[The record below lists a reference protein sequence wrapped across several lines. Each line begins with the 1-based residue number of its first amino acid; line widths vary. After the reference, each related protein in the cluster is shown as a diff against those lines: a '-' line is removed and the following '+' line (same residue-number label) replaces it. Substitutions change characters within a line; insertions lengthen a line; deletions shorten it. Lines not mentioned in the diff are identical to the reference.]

1 MVMIHVC
8 TTTKIAEGVEE
19 MGWMET
25 SVNGTDDVEMVY
37 ASIASIFSWER
48 LPRMDF
54 NETTPSISPS

>member
-25 SVNGTDDVEMVY
+25 SVNGTDDVE
-37 ASIASIFSWER
+37 IA
-48 LPRMDF
+48 
-54 NETTPSISPS
+54 